1 MSKLTDK
8 IAYVTGGARGIGKAV
23 ALGLAH
29 AGADVAIADIDMET
43 AGVVVKEIEALGRR
57 SMAISCDV
65 TNPES
70 CQAMVDKIVADWGR
84 LDIAFNNAGICINTA
99 AEQMTP
105 EEWKKVIDINLS
117 GVFYTSQAA
126 GRAMIAQKG
135 GSIINTASM
144 SGHIVNS
151 PQPQCAY
158 NASKAAVIMLTK
170 SLAVEWAPH
179 NVRVNSLSP
188 GYIGTEMTK
197 SAPEEWKNRWMD
209 LSPCGRMGTPEELVS
224 AVLYMADDA
233 SSFTTGMDLVVD
245 GAFTC
250 I

>member
-1 MSKLTDK
+1 MSDLSNKT
-8 IAYVTGGARGIGKAV
+8 AYVTGGARGIGKAV
-23 ALGLAH
+23 ALGMAK
-29 AGADVAIADIDMET
+29 AGADVAIADIDVVT
-43 AGVVVKEIEALGRR
+43 AEAVVKEIEAMGRR

-65 TNPES
+65 TSPES
-70 CQAMVDKIVADWGR
+70 AQAMVDKIVSEWGR
-84 LDIAFNNAGICINTA
+84 LDIAFNNAGICINTP
-99 AEQMTP
+99 AETMTP
-105 EEWKKVIDINLS
+105 TEWKKVIDINLS

-158 NASKAAVIMLTK
+158 NASKAAVMMLTK
-170 SLAVEWAPH
+170 SLAVEWVSH

-197 SAPEEWKNRWMD
+197 SAPGEWKDRWMD
-209 LSPCGRMGTPEELVS
+209 LSPGGRMGTPEELVG
-224 AVLYMADDA
+224 AVLYLADSA
-233 SSFTTGMDLVVD
+233 SSFTTGMDMVVD
-245 GAFTC
+245 GAFSC

>member
-1 MSKLTDK
+1 MSDLTNK
-8 IAYVTGGARGIGKAV
+8 TAYVTGGARGIGKAV
-23 ALGLAH
+23 ALGLAT
-29 AGADVAIADIDMET
+29 AGADVAIADIDMDT
-43 AGVVVKEIEALGRR
+43 AQAVVKEIEAMGRK

-65 TNPES
+65 TDPDS

-84 LDIAFNNAGICINTA
+84 LDIAFNNAGICINTP
-99 AEQMTP
+99 AETMTP

-170 SLAVEWAPH
+170 SLAVEWAQH
-179 NVRVNSLSP
+179 KVRVNSLSP

-197 SAPEEWKNRWMD
+197 SAPEDWKARWID
-209 LSPCGRMGTPEELVS
+209 LSPYGRMGTPEELVS